1 MQAEMFRHR
10 LQRKFIDKNGKAMDF
25 LRFVLITPLILI
37 IGCKESRNLAALC
50 DNHVEI
56 CNEFEADSWCRRE
69 RVEVGFNNLSLKE
82 QPTELKKY
90 HLLIAY
96 ENYAAC
102 MNHAAKIEHIKMKEK
117 KTKRVNNY
125 IKAKQKIEVL
135 SEETKTSEHPELLY
149 YHWTRYLNN
158 EALNKFLAMEGTDLL
173 ENSLSLYNL
182 ATYYTKRDPNKTIR
196 LLYRSL
202 ELYNPKDELNIEIF
216 KTLATIFEYK
226 KEVKQAY
233 IWLRVLE
240 LYRPDDKLIN
250 NDAIHRFKLEYKLD
264 FDFLDK
270 VADATYDKINDGVF
284 VAPRR

>member
-1 MQAEMFRHR
+1 MFRHR
-10 LQRKFIDKNGKAMDF
+10 LQRKFIDKNGMAMDF
-25 LRFVLITPLILI
+25 LRFALITPLLLI
-37 IGCKESRNLAALC
+37 TGCEESRNLATLC
-50 DNHVEI
+50 EKHTEI

-102 MNHAAKIEHIKMKEK
+102 MNHAAKIEHIKLKNK

-125 IKAKQKIEVL
+125 IKAKQQIERL
-135 SEETKTSEHPELLY
+135 SEETATSEHPELLY
-149 YHWTRYLNN
+149 YHWARYLN
-158 EALNKFLAMEGTDLL
+158 EKSLAKFLAL
-173 ENSLSLYNL
+173 EDSPILQNSLSQFNL
-182 ATYYTKRDPNKTIR
+182 ATYYIKRDPDKTID
-196 LLYRSL
+196 LLFRSL
-202 ELYNPKDELNIEIF
+202 ELHDPNEEVNVEIF
-216 KTLATIFEYK
+216 KTLSTIFEEK
-226 KEVKQAY
+226 QKVKQAY
-233 IWLRVLE
+233 IWSKILQ

-250 NDAIHRFKLEYKLD
+250 SDALHRFKNEYALD

-284 VAPRR
+284 VAPRH